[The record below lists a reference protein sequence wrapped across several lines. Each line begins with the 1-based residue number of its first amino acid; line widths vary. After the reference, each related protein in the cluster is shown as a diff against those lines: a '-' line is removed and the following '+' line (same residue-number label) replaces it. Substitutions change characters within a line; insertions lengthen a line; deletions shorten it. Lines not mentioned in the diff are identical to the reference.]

1 MAFIKV
7 NNQDEEGLEKALRLF
22 KKQCIRE
29 GIVEELKRRK
39 NYIPDSVKKQLKK
52 KEAIARKMRAE
63 RKNKKLY

>member
-1 MAFIKV
+1 MAFIRV